1 MDYPFRG
8 HGPLFLLLLAYLAGV
23 FLGLAF
29 GPAWPALAGGFLLL
43 ALLSL
48 PFRKFLLVPALAVMS
63 LCGALAAGRI
73 PFVDPARLQGFLDN
87 EVVLRAVVEE
97 VRPGDAGWSGVAGN
111 ASVSRLDGSGTV
123 ALGKVLFSVR
133 TPYGADGLPFEVRA
147 TGRLRA
153 MRSSGNPGELPRE
166 WNAMSLGV
174 QYVFSTD
181 ASRAVFLRQ
190 KESEGGA
197 RGIFRRARERTTRW
211 MERHAGRSDGALYLL
226 SLTTGEVPPSSHPMV
241 VLLRK
246 TGLAHLLAISGINV
260 AIFFITHSFLVRGV
274 LWAFRR
280 RHGTPDLNRISTL
293 LSVPVCWAYVLM
305 AGAPVPAVRS
315 AGMITLAVFLW
326 NGCGI
331 RRADLG
337 WSLLFFLT
345 VVASPFQIFSPSFLL
360 SYGATFFLIA
370 AFAGR
375 PQGRR
380 PRSPTRWLAGWARDA
395 LVASAVAFL
404 GTLPISA
411 AFFGALPCGAIL
423 WNLLFGPL
431 LGTAGVM
438 GAFLAAV
445 AGSFSIDAMGG
456 AVRLAANGLTASLSL
471 LARLSGE
478 GWGYVPLP
486 PAGGAAPLCC
496 TMAAVWGAAALRK
509 RGRDSWPAPLAA
521 ASAFLVWI
529 LLPYAALPDA
539 RLTVTALNVGKGA
552 AHVVSFP
559 DGRHMVV
566 DCGSGAHGNAG
577 GRIVSSFLRSKGV
590 RSVDV
595 LALTHPHEDHFGG
608 ASSLLEEFD
617 VGEIWIPG
625 GVLLSSYGEA
635 VARKAGLVRRKYGGE
650 LFTAGGAEVSVRSA
664 GGSGN
669 GSGINEQSLVLEI
682 RYGPLSVWMPGDVD
696 TGPALWGRVE
706 GMGDEKRILFLPH
719 HGSPGASPAAWVAAA
734 GPSAVISQNRNCFTE
749 ENLLPS
755 IGCFLL
761 ENGAFTVQS
770 DGVAIYCAQE
780 NGPRIWKRLWR
791 LP

>member
-1 MDYPFRG
+1 
-8 HGPLFLLLLAYLAGV
+8 
-23 FLGLAF
+23 
-29 GPAWPALAGGFLLL
+29 
-43 ALLSL
+43 
-48 PFRKFLLVPALAVMS
+48 
-63 LCGALAAGRI
+63 
-73 PFVDPARLQGFLDN
+73 
-87 EVVLRAVVEE
+87 
-97 VRPGDAGWSGVAGN
+97 
-111 ASVSRLDGSGTV
+111 
-123 ALGKVLFSVR
+123 
-133 TPYGADGLPFEVRA
+133 
-147 TGRLRA
+147 
-153 MRSSGNPGELPRE
+153 
-166 WNAMSLGV
+166 
-174 QYVFSTD
+174 
-181 ASRAVFLRQ
+181 
-190 KESEGGA
+190 
-197 RGIFRRARERTTRW
+197 
-211 MERHAGRSDGALYLL
+211 
-226 SLTTGEVPPSSHPMV
+226 MV

-315 AGMITLAVFLW
+315 AGMITLAVLLW

-345 VVASPFQIFSPSFLL
+345 VVASPFQIFALL
-360 SYGATFFLIA
+360 PPVLRRDGFPYR

-411 AFFGALPCGAIL
+411 AFFGALPGGAIL

-521 ASAFLVWI
+521 ASLSGVDSLAVRR
-529 LLPYAALPDA
+529 AADA
-539 RLTVTALNVGKGA
+539 HMTVTALNVGKGQ
-552 AHVVSFP
+552 HTSFP
-559 DGRHMVV
+559 SRMDPTWSSIAEAGRTGM
-566 DCGSGAHGNAG
+566 
-577 GRIVSSFLRSKGV
+577 
-590 RSVDV
+590 
-595 LALTHPHEDHFGG
+595 P
-608 ASSLLEEFD
+608 EE
-617 VGEIWIPG
+617 E
-625 GVLLSSYGEA
+625 S
-635 VARKAGLVRRKYGGE
+635 
-650 LFTAGGAEVSVRSA
+650 
-664 GGSGN
+664 
-669 GSGINEQSLVLEI
+669 
-682 RYGPLSVWMPGDVD
+682 
-696 TGPALWGRVE
+696 
-706 GMGDEKRILFLPH
+706 
-719 HGSPGASPAAWVAAA
+719 
-734 GPSAVISQNRNCFTE
+734 C
-749 ENLLPS
+749 LPS
-755 IGCFLL
+755 
-761 ENGAFTVQS
+761 
-770 DGVAIYCAQE
+770 
-780 NGPRIWKRLWR
+780 
-791 LP
+791 

>member
-8 HGPLFLLLLAYLAGV
+8 HAPLFLLLLAYLAGV
-23 FLGLAF
+23 FLGLASRD
-29 GPAWPALAGGFLLL
+29 AWPSVAAAGLIL
-43 ALLSL
+43 ALLLL
-48 PFRKFLLVPALAVMS
+48 PFRNIPLAPAMSVMF
-63 LCGALAAGRI
+63 LCGALSAGRI
-73 PFVDPARLQGFLDN
+73 PLVEPSRLQGFLDN

-97 VRPGDAGWSGVAGN
+97 VRPNDSGWSGVAGN
-111 ASVSRLDGSGTV
+111 ATVSRLDGSGTV
-123 ALGKVLFSVR
+123 ALGKVLLSVR
-133 TPYGADGLPFEVRA
+133 TPHGADGLPFEVRA
-147 TGRLRA
+147 AGRLNA
-153 MRSSGNPGELPRE
+153 MRSSGNPGMLPRE
-166 WNAMSLGV
+166 WSAMSLGV
-174 QYVFSTD
+174 QYVFLTD

-190 KESEGGA
+190 KEPEDLPWC
-197 RGIFRRARERTTRW
+197 IFRRARERTTRW
-211 MERHAGRSDGALYLL
+211 MERHAGRSGGALYLL

-260 AIFFITHSFLVRGV
+260 AIFFITHSFLVRGAI
-274 LWAFRR
+274 WAFRR
-280 RHGTPDLNRISTL
+280 RHGSPDLNRISTL

-315 AGMITLAVFLW
+315 AGMITLAVLLW
-326 NGCGI
+326 NVCGL

-337 WSLLFFLT
+337 WSILFFAT

-375 PQGRR
+375 PQRRR
-380 PRSPTRWLAGWARDA
+380 PRSPTGWMADRARDV
-395 LVASAVAFL
+395 LIASAVAFL

-411 AFFGALPCGAIL
+411 AFFGAFPSGAVL

-445 AGSFSIDAMGG
+445 AGSFSIDALGG
-456 AVRLAANGLTASLSL
+456 AVRLVAEGLTASLSL
-471 LARLSGE
+471 LAHLSGD
-478 GWGYVPLP
+478 GWGYLPLP
-486 PAGGAAPLCC
+486 PAGGTAPICC
-496 TMAAVWGAAALRK
+496 TMAAVWGTVALRK

-521 ASAFLVWI
+521 ASAFLMWI
-529 LLPYAALPDA
+529 HLPYAALPDA

-566 DCGSGAHGNAG
+566 DCGSAVRGEAG
-577 GRIVSSFLRSKGV
+577 GRIVSPFLRSMGV

-595 LALTHPHEDHFGG
+595 LVLTHPHEDHFGG
-608 ASSLLEEFD
+608 AASLLEAFS

-625 GVLLSSYGEA
+625 DVPLSSYGEA
-635 VARKAGLVRRKYGGE
+635 VARKAELVRRKYGGE
-650 LFTAGGAEVSVRSA
+650 LFTAGGAEVSVRSVWK
-664 GGSGN
+664 SGN
-669 GSGINEQSLVLEI
+669 RSGNNEQSLVLEI
-682 RYGPLSVWMPGDVD
+682 RHGRLSVWMPGDVE
-696 TGPALWGRVE
+696 TGPAVWGRVE
-706 GMGDEKRILFLPH
+706 GIGDGKRILFLPH
-719 HGSPGASPAAWVAAA
+719 HGSPGAAPSAWIAAA
-734 GPSAVISQNRNCFTE
+734 GPSAVISQNRNCFTV

-755 IGCFLL
+755 MGCFLL
-761 ENGAFTVQS
+761 ENGAFTVHS
-770 DGVAIYCAQE
+770 DGNAIYCIQE
-780 NGPRIWKRLWR
+780 SGPEIWRRLWR